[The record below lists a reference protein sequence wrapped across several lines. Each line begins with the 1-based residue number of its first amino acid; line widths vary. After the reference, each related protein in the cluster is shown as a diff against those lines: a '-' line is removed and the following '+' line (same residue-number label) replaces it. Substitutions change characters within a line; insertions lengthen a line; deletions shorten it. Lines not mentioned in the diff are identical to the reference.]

1 MESVKNGACWIA
13 RTAVGIYFF
22 KEGVAR

>member
-1 MESVKNGACWIA
+1 MESVQNGACWIA

>member
-1 MESVKNGACWIA
+1 MESVVNGACWIA

-22 KEGVAR
+22 KEGVRR